1 MEKLQRAPNG
11 DLMDIIWREEGDQ
24 QMCVEEDP
32 SAFHSQGSN
41 TSHAL
46 VHEGLSKATVA

>member
-1 MEKLQRAPNG
+1 
-11 DLMDIIWREEGDQ
+11 MDITWWEEGDQ
-24 QMCVEEDP
+24 WMCVEENP

-46 VHEGLSKATVA
+46 VHEGLCKATVA